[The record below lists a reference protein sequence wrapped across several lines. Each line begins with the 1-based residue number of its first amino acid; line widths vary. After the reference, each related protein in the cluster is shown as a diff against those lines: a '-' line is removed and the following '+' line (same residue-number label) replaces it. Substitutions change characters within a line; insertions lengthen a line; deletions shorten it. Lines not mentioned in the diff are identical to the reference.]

1 MLKEFFRSLVTLYSW
16 GFPRDAV
23 LAFRY
28 HEYRPIPYIKWFWQT
43 LGYQVRG
50 KLTATENSA
59 VVLLLMVSASMI
71 VSAVWLL
78 IQWTHHEGRGY
89 VPFALAL
96 LASYPLVTAHLVA
109 LGGFLT
115 RGLYYLAHP
124 KKIAR
129 GLLGRV
135 LENQVRRLR
144 RRHKFHL
151 VAVSGS
157 VGKTSTKLA
166 VADLLGQK
174 YRVLHQEGNYNDRL
188 TVPLVFFNQTQ
199 PSIYNLFAWAR
210 LIGENEALIYQ
221 SFPYDVVVVELG
233 TDKPGLMR
241 EFSYLKPDITV
252 LTAIT
257 PEHMEFFGTLDA
269 VAEEETEVFAYSKR
283 LLVNADDIPGK
294 YLIGKTFDVYSM
306 TTNVAENYY
315 ADVSKQSLHG
325 QTITVDIPSGKLSAH
340 IAYVGYHGAKYA
352 LAATAVADMLGLSHT
367 DIATGLKRLKP
378 FAGRMQVL
386 DGVQGS
392 TLIDDAYN
400 ATTVAVKSA
409 LDTLYHEKTAQR
421 IAILG
426 SMNEL
431 GEYAREAHMEV
442 GEYCDPAK
450 LDMVV
455 TIGADA
461 KRWLAPAAK
470 ARGCVVHSYMS
481 PYDAGNFV
489 RRVLEPGAVVLAKG
503 SQNGV
508 YAEEAVKLLL
518 AHPADAHNLVRQNK
532 AWLRAK
538 AKQFSTLG

>member
-28 HEYRPIPYIKWFWQT
+28 HQYRPIPYLKWFWQT

-144 RRHKFHL
+144 RRHKFSL

-166 VADLLGQK
+166 VADMLGQK
-174 YRVLHQEGNYNDRL
+174 YRVLHQPGNYNDRL
-188 TVPLVFFNQTQ
+188 TVPLVFFNQNQ
-199 PSIYNLFAWAR
+199 PSIYNFFAWAR
-210 LIGENEALIYQ
+210 LIGENEAAIYH
-221 SFPYDVVVVELG
+221 SFPYDAVVVELG

-241 EFSYLKPDITV
+241 EFAYLKPDITV
-252 LTAIT
+252 VTAIT
-257 PEHMEFFGTLDA
+257 PEHMEYFGTFDA
-269 VAEEETEVFAYSKR
+269 VASEELEVFGYSKR
-283 LLVNADDIPGK
+283 VLVNADDTPGK
-294 YLIGKTFDVYSM
+294 YLAGKKFDAYSM
-306 TTNVAENYY
+306 LTNVADNYH
-315 ADVSKQSLHG
+315 AKTSKQSLHG
-325 QTITVDIPSGKLSAH
+325 QTITVEIPSGKLTAQISY
-340 IAYVGYHGAKYA
+340 IGQHGAKFA
-352 LAATAVADMLGLSHT
+352 LAATAVADMIGLSH
-367 DIATGLKRLKP
+367 DEIAAGLPRLRH

-386 DGVQGS
+386 DGAKGS
-392 TLIDDAYN
+392 TLIDDTYN
-400 ATTVAVKSA
+400 ATPVAVEAA
-409 LDTLYHEKTAQR
+409 LDALYREKAPQR

-431 GEYAREAHMEV
+431 GDYAREAHKEV
-442 GEYCDPAK
+442 GSYCDPEK

-470 ARGCVVHSYMS
+470 ARGCVVHSFMS
-481 PYDAGNFV
+481 PYDAGNYV
-489 RRVLEPGAVVLAKG
+489 RSQLKNGALVLAKG

-508 YAEEAVKLLL
+508 YTEEALKLLL
-518 AHPADAHNLVRQNK
+518 AHPADAQNLVRQSK

-538 AKQFSTLG
+538 SKQFRE